1 MAPLTPSLGRPSLVG
16 AHRAPDETIDLVGK
30 VVSEALADLAQLD
43 ADSLR
48 ARRQEK
54 FLAMG
59 KKGL

>member
-1 MAPLTPSLGRPSLVG
+1 MGG

-30 VVSEALADLAQLD
+30 VVSEALTQLGNL
-43 ADSLR
+43 DSDTLR
-48 ARRQEK
+48 SRRQEK